1 MGVSYYKYILGLV
14 AVVMGTLLVV
24 MVSVIKLS

>member
-14 AVVMGTLLVV
+14 VVVMGTLLVV
-24 MVSVIKLS
+24 MVSVVKLS